1 MCNRDSLQPTQAKE
15 DILTNNI
22 QTCKISYIC
31 SHVSIGNTDTTH
43 VVMLLCVCS
52 QWQCCYWCKG
62 TFYDADMDLRINM
75 QTNFDEMT
83 LANCE
88 SCLKLIRQW
97 VDSSSR
103 EAYYAWG
110 GGVIHGN

>member
-43 VVMLLCVCS
+43 VVMLCVCVAS
-52 QWQCCYWCKG
+52 G
-62 TFYDADMDLRINM
+62 NVVTGVREHFMM
-75 QTNFDEMT
+75 
-83 LANCE
+83 
-88 SCLKLIRQW
+88 LIW
-97 VDSSSR
+97 
-103 EAYYAWG
+103 
-110 GGVIHGN
+110 I